1 MQTKPSTAN
10 NFPPKSMQQISL
22 ETRRR
27 SNCKCKPDRIF
38 SEFSYDLS
46 AVTAPLPPRHALP
59 TQIRVRNPLSIASP
73 IIQLVS
79 ITFHSILLR
88 FRFGHS
94 SMKSIYE
101 MNFASH
107 KILYIT
113 NQPAKDCRAGWER
126 ESWVPKIW
134 ISIKLNF
141 SSTSSAW
148 DMTTSSAVNH
158 TVYADIMQYI
168 KIILRACVC
177 VLVCVCVT
185 AAWATCRMR
194 DASSI
199 THTPCYIFI
208 YINIYL

>member
-1 MQTKPSTAN
+1 MIQIIFTFYRNFKCMAKGENNCQNLSFKFDEKFHMQTKTSTAN

-27 SNCKCKPDRIF
+27 SNCECKPDIIF

-46 AVTAPLPPRHALP
+46 AVTAPSPPCHALP
-59 TQIRVRNPLSIASP
+59 PQIRVRNPLSIASP

-113 NQPAKDCRAGWER
+113 NQPSKDCRAG
-126 ESWVPKIW
+126 
-134 ISIKLNF
+134 
-141 SSTSSAW
+141 
-148 DMTTSSAVNH
+148 
-158 TVYADIMQYI
+158 
-168 KIILRACVC
+168 
-177 VLVCVCVT
+177 
-185 AAWATCRMR
+185 
-194 DASSI
+194 
-199 THTPCYIFI
+199 
-208 YINIYL
+208 